1 MAENA
6 TANAYYG
13 AGTAEFL
20 AAAPEAILGRV
31 AENCRFD
38 IDLAQKNAWLDQIE
52 ILKATLH
59 GIDGAIFLEFVV
71 PRLGSRIDAVLVAGP
86 IVFVIEF
93 KVGADRFVRDDF
105 NQVWDYALD
114 LKNFHEASHEA

>member
-1 MAENA
+1 MGENG

-13 AGTAEFL
+13 ADTADFL
-20 AAAPEAILGRV
+20 ATTPEAILGRV
-31 AENCRFD
+31 VEKSRFD
-38 IDLAQKNAWLDQIE
+38 IELAQRNAWLDQIE
-52 ILKATLH
+52 ILKTTLR
-59 GIDGAIFLEFVV
+59 GVDGTIFLEFVV

-86 IVFVIEF
+86 IVFVMEF

-114 LKNFHEASHEA
+114 LKNFHEA